1 MEGHKIN
8 TAPEFV
14 LTDNLKAHRGL
25 IMSEVPE
32 RRHFRK
38 GQQLSRGGT
47 PSPQVYFILEGATR
61 ASVVN
66 VYGYERTLGYL
77 RQNTICCMDALRHD
91 AGVSVTITALT
102 TLRAVPLTLA
112 DMSRLM
118 TESADFAAAVLLYYS
133 DVLKLMCL
141 DAESQSSNS
150 VLNKLANF
158 IGLYVL
164 SEDYARFGFLPFSQQ
179 ELASAIRATRVQVAR
194 VCEKLKAQGIVDIKK
209 RRLYVL
215 DRAALAEMASL
226 EVSS

>member
-14 LTDNLKAHRGL
+14 LTDNLKAQRGL

-32 RRHFRK
+32 RRRFRK

-47 PSPQVYFILEGATR
+47 PSPQVYFILEGAAR

-118 TESADFAAAVLLYYS
+118 GLSSAFAEDVMVYYS

-158 IGLYVL
+158 IQLYMK
-164 SEDYARFGFLPFSQQ
+164 SRDYARFGCLPFSQQ
-179 ELASAIRATRVQVAR
+179 ELASAVGASRVQVSR
-194 VCEKLKAQGIVDIKK
+194 ICSQLRKAGVVDIRK
-209 RRLYVL
+209 RKMYILRPDELVEL
-215 DRAALAEMASL
+215 TSL
-226 EVSS
+226 QV

>member
-32 RRHFRK
+32 RRRFRK

-47 PSPQVYFILEGATR
+47 PSPQVYFILEGVAR

-118 TESADFAAAVLLYYS
+118 
-133 DVLKLMCL
+133 
-141 DAESQSSNS
+141 
-150 VLNKLANF
+150 
-158 IGLYVL
+158 
-164 SEDYARFGFLPFSQQ
+164 
-179 ELASAIRATRVQVAR
+179 
-194 VCEKLKAQGIVDIKK
+194 
-209 RRLYVL
+209 
-215 DRAALAEMASL
+215 
-226 EVSS
+226 